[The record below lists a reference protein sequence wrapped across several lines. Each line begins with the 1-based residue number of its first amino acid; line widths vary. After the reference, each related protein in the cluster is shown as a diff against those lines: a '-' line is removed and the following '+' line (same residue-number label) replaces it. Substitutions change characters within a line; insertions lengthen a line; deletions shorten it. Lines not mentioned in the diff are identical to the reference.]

1 MAVNIINYNGKQ
13 YADSQIEAA
22 TGYQSATVVGD
33 ELPYD
38 TLEADVWDYSTALLQ
53 YCTNDDIKLYQ
64 MADGLFMVTQLSDQN
79 LTAFTYAAPVTWTHK
94 GNLIISQ
101 FLKDVSRLGKY
112 KFRLSC
118 VSGVGLIAE
127 SRHYGGLYNGDLF
140 SAVLADVIGGAFPYT
155 IDSEIASIPVY
166 GWLPVAT
173 RRENL
178 RQLLASS
185 GAVIRTNSTG
195 APWFTAPVTTTP
207 KTIADS
213 AIYVGG
219 TVEYPLP
226 YKAVKVTEHAYAQT
240 SADLLMTLYDG
251 VANAE
256 SIITP
261 QGNTVTGVLVTFDD
275 PMHGLEITGG
285 TILES
290 GVNYAVLGAS
300 TSCQLTGY
308 KYSHTQR
315 VVTAGQQS
323 ADEQATKRIEDC
335 TLINMFN
342 SEAVAQRWLA
352 YYGGQKKV
360 SMSVVWNGEQPADA
374 VSFSDPYDEGALG
387 VIETLD
393 VRMSNKIAADAVI
406 QCGTILPIVGNYFQN
421 VMVVTQS
428 GTVTIP
434 QECSGKIRVVL
445 ISGGYG
451 GGSGLDGAQSAQS
464 GTNGQQPSGDATQY
478 YVTGEISAVA
488 LGGQPGTPGQG
499 GKIYQITMPAQPGQQ
514 FSAVIGVGGA
524 GGTRTDGT
532 ESNAGSSGTATTFG
546 GYTSDDGAPS
556 ETGYYDTING
566 VAYALP
572 GGAGIA
578 GGNGAGANEDNT
590 AVVDARGVSGFGQT
604 FSGGSNN
611 SQELYDEAGTA
622 SLGYGEKV
630 ATSKGGYGS
639 GAAYG
644 ANGNPGGAP
653 VTATV
658 TNTTATVEAGPGGLG
673 ADALPPPAATAPGS
687 GGYGGNGGG
696 GAGSAGQALAENYV
710 APGATGQAQ
719 LYITR
724 PTSRG
729 GYGSAGGQG
738 APGVILIYY

>member
-1 MAVNIINYNGKQ
+1 MAINIINYNGKQ
-13 YADSQIEAA
+13 YADKQIESA

-33 ELPYD
+33 ELPFD

-53 YCTNDDIKLYQ
+53 YCTNDEIVLYQ
-64 MADGLFMVTQLSDQN
+64 TQDGLWLYNQ
-79 LTAFTYAAPVTWTHK
+79 LTAEDLTVYTFGAPVTWTHK
-94 GNLIISQ
+94 GNLIVSQ
-101 FLKDVSRLGKY
+101 FLKEVSRIGKY

-118 VSGVGLIAE
+118 MSGVGLIAE
-127 SRHYGGLYNGDLF
+127 SRHYGGLYNGELF
-140 SAVLADVIGGAFPYT
+140 GTVLADVIGGGFPYT
-155 IDSEIASIPVY
+155 IDSQISSIPVY

-178 RQLLASS
+178 KDMLTSS
-185 GAVIRTNSTG
+185 GAVIRTG
-195 APWFTAPVTTTP
+195 ADGLPWFTAPVTDSP
-207 KTIADS
+207 KSIADS
-213 AIYVGG
+213 AIYMGG
-219 TVEYPLP
+219 SVEHPIQ
-226 YKAVKVTEHAYAQT
+226 YKAVKITEHAYAQT
-240 SADLLMTLYDG
+240 PADLLMTLYDG
-251 VANAE
+251 AAIGEQIV
-256 SIITP
+256 TP
-261 QGNTVTGVLVTFDD
+261 MGATVTGVLVTFSD
-275 PMHGLEITGG
+275 PMHDLDITGS

-290 GVNYAVLGAS
+290 GVNYAVLSPS

-315 VVTAGQQS
+315 IVTAG
-323 ADEQATKRIEDC
+323 EQTATEEATKRIEDC
-335 TLINMFN
+335 TLINALN
-342 SEAVAQRWLA
+342 SEAVAQRWFA
-352 YYGGQKKV
+352 YYSAQKKV
-360 SMSVVWNGEQPADA
+360 SMSVVWESEQPADT
-374 VSFSDPYDEGALG
+374 VQFSDPYDDAALG
-387 VIETLD
+387 MIETLD

-451 GGSGLDGAQSAQS
+451 GGSGLDGAQSVQS

-532 ESNAGSSGTATTFG
+532 ESNAGASGTATTFG
-546 GYTSDDGAPS
+546 GYTSEDGAPS

-590 AVVDARGVSGFGQT
+590 AVVDAQGVSGFGQT

-644 ANGNPGGAP
+644 TNGNPGGAP

-658 TNTTATVEAGPGGLG
+658 TNTTATVEAGPGGIG